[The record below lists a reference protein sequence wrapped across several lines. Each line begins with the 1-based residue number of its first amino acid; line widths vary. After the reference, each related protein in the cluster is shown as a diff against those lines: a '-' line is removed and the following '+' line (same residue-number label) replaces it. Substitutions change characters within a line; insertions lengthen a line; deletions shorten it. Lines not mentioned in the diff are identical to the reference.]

1 MTRDTCRYVVSTRIR
16 TGRSIV
22 GFPFNPNMTEEQY
35 EKMEVMAKEAFD
47 KMPDDLAGDY
57 YPLTGTLCFNDVC
70 KMIKGANEISRNTIL
85 LKVPTIASSQRFY
98 MVGITFTIIS
108 GVSRALQQ

>member
-1 MTRDTCRYVVSTRIR
+1 MTVTRDTCRYVVSTRIR

-57 YPLTGTLCFNDVC
+57 YPLTGTLCSDIDKSV
-70 KMIKGANEISRNTIL
+70 MIKCVNEIIL
-85 LKVPTIASSQRFY
+85 RVQSPLKSIKLRYHENSLRPSVVLWQ
-98 MVGITFTIIS
+98 G
-108 GVSRALQQ
+108 

>member
-1 MTRDTCRYVVSTRIR
+1 MTRGRYVVSTRIR

-57 YPLTGTLCFNDVC
+57 YPLTGTLCSDIDKSV
-70 KMIKGANEISRNTIL
+70 MIKCVNEIIL
-85 LKVPTIASSQRFY
+85 KSPESIKVH
-98 MVGITFTIIS
+98 
-108 GVSRALQQ
+108 

>member
-1 MTRDTCRYVVSTRIR
+1 MRCVAVTRDTCRYVVSTRIR

-85 LKVPTIASSQRFY
+85 LKVPTIASSQRF
-98 MVGITFTIIS
+98 
-108 GVSRALQQ
+108 

>member
-47 KMPDDLAGDY
+47 KMPNDLAGDY
-57 YPLTGTLCFNDVC
+57 YPLTGTLCWKCLLTLSHLRVY
-70 KMIKGANEISRNTIL
+70 KKYNT
-85 LKVPTIASSQRFY
+85 SF
-98 MVGITFTIIS
+98 
-108 GVSRALQQ
+108 